1 MSKKVSTA
9 TSSSAS
15 SLVARLEAI
24 RIEQQLNCRG
34 RRIPIQLIADA
45 LIKGGYNSLDDQAK
59 ALGLNRSTVWNIM
72 KTKHKLGRLNNKT
85 VRSILA
91 NTDTPP
97 SVLVIIR
104 SMLDSNSEFSIVGT
118 STVFVVRSRS
128 ISSNARSAFQGPTIT
143 VAAAWYTFRSMCM
156 IGMPAAGMACAHGDI
171 QYRAQESLVWIDR
184 TLRQPGRSRGVG
196 DHRNVVRR
204 LSKLGFVF
212 CRRN

>member
-1 MSKKVSTA
+1 LSVRRQTQANNFSLMDGARRNYLTQPSVSLRQAAFWRRMSKKVSTA

-15 SLVARLEAI
+15 NLVARLEAI
-24 RIEQQLNCRG
+24 RVEQQLKCRG

-104 SMLDSNSEFSIVGT
+104 SMLD
-118 STVFVVRSRS
+118 
-128 ISSNARSAFQGPTIT
+128 
-143 VAAAWYTFRSMCM
+143 
-156 IGMPAAGMACAHGDI
+156 
-171 QYRAQESLVWIDR
+171 
-184 TLRQPGRSRGVG
+184 
-196 DHRNVVRR
+196 
-204 LSKLGFVF
+204 
-212 CRRN
+212 

>member
-24 RIEQQLNCRG
+24 RVEQQLK
-34 RRIPIQLIADA
+34 QLIADA

-91 NTDTPP
+91 NPDTPP

-104 SMLDSNSEFSIVGT
+104 TMLD
-118 STVFVVRSRS
+118 
-128 ISSNARSAFQGPTIT
+128 
-143 VAAAWYTFRSMCM
+143 
-156 IGMPAAGMACAHGDI
+156 
-171 QYRAQESLVWIDR
+171 
-184 TLRQPGRSRGVG
+184 
-196 DHRNVVRR
+196 
-204 LSKLGFVF
+204 
-212 CRRN
+212 

>member
-1 MSKKVSTA
+1 MDGARRNYLTQRSVSLRQAAFWGRMSKKVSTA

-15 SLVARLEAI
+15 NLVARLEAI
-24 RIEQQLNCRG
+24 RVEQQLKCRG

-45 LIKGGYNSLDDQAK
+45 LIKGGYNSLDNQAK

-104 SMLDSNSEFSIVGT
+104 SMLD
-118 STVFVVRSRS
+118 
-128 ISSNARSAFQGPTIT
+128 
-143 VAAAWYTFRSMCM
+143 
-156 IGMPAAGMACAHGDI
+156 
-171 QYRAQESLVWIDR
+171 
-184 TLRQPGRSRGVG
+184 
-196 DHRNVVRR
+196 
-204 LSKLGFVF
+204 
-212 CRRN
+212 

>member
-1 MSKKVSTA
+1 LGKRTIFSEGRTQAQLLTQPSVIRVRRLYVHMSEKVSTA
-9 TSSSAS
+9 TRSSAS
-15 SLVARLEAI
+15 SLVARLDAI
-24 RIEQQLNCRG
+24 RVEQQLNCRG

-104 SMLDSNSEFSIVGT
+104 SMLD
-118 STVFVVRSRS
+118 
-128 ISSNARSAFQGPTIT
+128 
-143 VAAAWYTFRSMCM
+143 
-156 IGMPAAGMACAHGDI
+156 
-171 QYRAQESLVWIDR
+171 
-184 TLRQPGRSRGVG
+184 
-196 DHRNVVRR
+196 
-204 LSKLGFVF
+204 
-212 CRRN
+212 

>member
-1 MSKKVSTA
+1 LRLSVRRQTQANNFFLLDRARRNLLTQASVSLRQPVPWSRMSKKVSTA

-59 ALGLNRSTVWNIM
+59 ALGLNRYTVWNIM

-91 NTDTPP
+91 NQDTPP
-97 SVLVIIR
+97 SVLTIIR
-104 SMLDSNSEFSIVGT
+104 TMLD
-118 STVFVVRSRS
+118 
-128 ISSNARSAFQGPTIT
+128 
-143 VAAAWYTFRSMCM
+143 
-156 IGMPAAGMACAHGDI
+156 
-171 QYRAQESLVWIDR
+171 
-184 TLRQPGRSRGVG
+184 
-196 DHRNVVRR
+196 
-204 LSKLGFVF
+204 
-212 CRRN
+212 

>member
-1 MSKKVSTA
+1 MDGARRNYLTQPSVSLRQAAFWGRMSKKVSTA

-15 SLVARLEAI
+15 NLVARLEAI
-24 RIEQQLNCRG
+24 RVEQQLKCRG

-45 LIKGGYNSLDDQAK
+45 LIKGGYNSLDNQAK

-104 SMLDSNSEFSIVGT
+104 SMLD
-118 STVFVVRSRS
+118 
-128 ISSNARSAFQGPTIT
+128 
-143 VAAAWYTFRSMCM
+143 
-156 IGMPAAGMACAHGDI
+156 
-171 QYRAQESLVWIDR
+171 
-184 TLRQPGRSRGVG
+184 
-196 DHRNVVRR
+196 
-204 LSKLGFVF
+204 
-212 CRRN
+212 